1 MFNGDARE
9 EREGRALSLE
19 FLRASPAVKLEAR
32 RQGLEKINYLLGND
46 PAKWQTGLSAYREI
60 IYRELWQGVDMIF
73 FGEGGKLKYE
83 LVVQPEA
90 KLDSIQFA
98 YRGADRLSLDKEGN
112 LLIHTP
118 FGVLTEERPV
128 SFQQIAGKRAA
139 VESRFVIKQSE
150 PGTCV
155 YGFEIDEFHP
165 GYALIIDPA
174 LDYSTYL
181 GGSGTETGFAIAV
194 DGAGN
199 AYVTGQTVSS
209 NFPLTS
215 GAFQATFAG
224 SSDAFVTKLNAH
236 GSGLVYST
244 FIGGSGLE
252 IGFGIAVDSAGNA
265 YVTGQTQSTN
275 FPVTNGALQTLLG
288 GGSDAFVTKLNA
300 DGSALV
306 YSTYLG
312 GSSGD
317 VGNAIIVDG
326 TGNAYVTGSTASTNF
341 PTTSGAFQT
350 TGGGA
355 LADVFVTKLNADGTA
370 LDYSTYLV
378 GSSLDEGFGIAVDG
392 SGNAFVTGRTLSAN
406 FPTTPGAFQIASAGS
421 ADAFAF
427 KLNAGGTALMYS
439 TYLGGSGS
447 DTGKAIAID
456 GSGNAYIVGLT
467 FSADFP
473 VTPGAFQPSFGGVS
487 DVFVTK
493 LSSDGTSLVYSTY
506 LGGSGSEDGTGI
518 EVLAGSAYVTG
529 NTGSSDFP
537 VTPDS
542 IQPTLSG
549 GSDVYLTQFDVTG
562 SSLVFSTYFG
572 GSSNDGA
579 TSIAVDGSGSAY
591 LTGQT
596 VSLNYP
602 ITPGA
607 FQQSLAGGGDSFVTK
622 IGANA
627 EISLLKFP
635 DRFEVRP
642 GETVTFFIE
651 ITNPS
656 VVTLTN
662 VRIEDPQLG
671 FFTVLPELPP
681 FAVQIFEVFFH
692 VPPEAPPGF
701 ITNVVT
707 VISDQ
712 IPEPQFTKSEILV
725 TEAPALLL
733 TKTVNPP
740 AAAPGELVIFTITI
754 QNMGNVGLINV
765 RITDP
770 LIGLDETINEI
781 LVGETVTINWPFV
794 IPPEALAGVTIANLV
809 QVTADNL
816 PEPETVGAVVE
827 VLAVPRLTLTKTADR
842 TAVPPGETVTF
853 TITLSNSGNSDLTNI
868 SVTDDLTGFS
878 TVIPLIAVGQTDILH
893 VPFFVPLESP
903 PQTYINTVT
912 AVSNETEPVTTS
924 AEVTVSARPLL
935 GVSKVPSSLTVT
947 PGETITYTITL
958 SNIGNVPLTS
968 IRLADPLLGLDQTL
982 GTIEVGETTEL
993 TIPFTLPQG
1002 TPIGSDIVNLLTVT
1016 SAEAGTQEVEST
1028 VTVTG
1033 AGLSLSK
1040 QADLA
1045 VAFPGETITYTLTVT
1060 NLMVG
1065 QQTNVILRDLLLGLS
1080 ETVPVLLS
1088 GETITQTVTFTV
1100 PLDAPAGSVIT
1111 NTFTVSSDQTPP
1123 QETTAEVVIRA
1134 FPVTSLVLHKL
1145 PDRNTAFPGETIT
1158 YTLTVTNLLP
1168 IPQTNVVLADPLLG
1182 LSETVPVLLP
1192 GETITRTETF
1202 PVPPVTP
1209 AGSVITNTF
1218 TVSSDQSP
1226 QLITTAEVAV
1236 QALPGPGLVIQKL
1249 PDRNGVV
1256 PGETITYTLTVTN
1269 LLAVPQT
1276 NVVLTDTLL
1285 GLNETVPVLLP
1296 SETITR
1302 TASFPVPLDTPIG
1315 STITNTFTASSD
1327 QTPVLETTAEVI
1339 VQSAPGPGLVI
1350 HKLPDRNVVFPGETI
1365 TYTLTVT
1372 NLLAVPQTN
1381 VVLAD
1386 AMLGL
1391 SETVPVLL
1399 AGETTTRAATFTVP
1413 VGTPMGSTIINT
1425 FMVSSDQ
1432 TPAIETTANVVVQA
1446 FPVPSLVIQKLP
1458 DRNAVFPGETIT
1470 YTLTVTNLLSIPQTN
1485 VILTDELLGLSE
1497 TVAVLLAGETIT
1509 RTVTFTV
1516 PLDAPADSVITNTI
1530 TVSSDQTTPLETTV
1544 EVVVESA
1551 LGVETTLEV
1560 LKLPD
1565 RNEAA
1570 PGETVHYT
1578 VLVTNTGSNPATNV
1592 VVNDSL
1598 TGTMETIAAIAPGN
1612 TAVVTF
1618 AFTIPVT
1625 AVNGTVIANRV
1636 TATWTEQPPGSPPAQ
1651 SETRVTVADPI
1662 VLLELDVQGHPSTAN
1677 PGRTV
1682 IKTITITNV
1691 TGRTVTHIRVSD
1703 SLVGFRTVIAS
1714 LAPGEQRVFN
1724 LPFAIP
1730 AGTTGG
1736 TVFPNIVT
1744 IISDQTPL
1752 QQETVFINT
1761 TVIPDA
1767 ELTETVDRAQGRPGE
1782 TVIFTIQVRNTG
1794 NVALTN
1800 AVLTAP
1806 LLGIQFHI
1814 SRFEVGAIETIQVP
1828 FVLPNVNQTTVIIS
1842 PVTFSSDNGPFR
1854 TASASVEVIVEAQ
1867 VADAQLT
1874 ETVDPNQGRP
1884 GQTVIFTI
1892 QVVNTGNITL
1902 FNGKLIAP
1910 LLGVQQQID
1919 RLDPGTGKTLHVSFI
1934 LPDVKENTTIT
1945 SPVTFT
1951 SDNGPTRRASASVLV
1966 IAEEEE

>member
-1 MFNGDARE
+1 M
-9 EREGRALSLE
+9 
-19 FLRASPAVKLEAR
+19 
-32 RQGLEKINYLLGND
+32 
-46 PAKWQTGLSAYREI
+46 
-60 IYRELWQGVDMIF
+60 
-73 FGEGGKLKYE
+73 
-83 LVVQPEA
+83 
-90 KLDSIQFA
+90 
-98 YRGADRLSLDKEGN
+98 
-112 LLIHTP
+112 
-118 FGVLTEERPV
+118 
-128 SFQQIAGKRAA
+128 
-139 VESRFVIKQSE
+139 
-150 PGTCV
+150 
-155 YGFEIDEFHP
+155 
-165 GYALIIDPA
+165 
-174 LDYSTYL
+174 
-181 GGSGTETGFAIAV
+181 
-194 DGAGN
+194 
-199 AYVTGQTVSS
+199 
-209 NFPLTS
+209 
-215 GAFQATFAG
+215 
-224 SSDAFVTKLNAH
+224 FVTKLN
-236 GSGLVYST
+236 
-244 FIGGSGLE
+244 
-252 IGFGIAVDSAGNA
+252 
-265 YVTGQTQSTN
+265 
-275 FPVTNGALQTLLG
+275 PNGT
-288 GGSDAFVTKLNA
+288 
-300 DGSALV
+300 ALV

-312 GSSGD
+312 GSASDSGQ
-317 VGNAIIVDG
+317 NIAVDSA
-326 TGNAYVTGSTASTNF
+326 GNAYITGRTYSDDFPVTPGAVQTMFGGSS
-341 PTTSGAFQT
+341 
-350 TGGGA
+350 
-355 LADVFVTKLNADGTA
+355 DVFVTKLNAAGNA
-370 LDYSTYLV
+370 LVYSTYL
-378 GSSLDEGFGIAVDG
+378 GGDGDDYGLGIAIDSTGEAYVTGLTASSNFLTTPGAIQTVYGGNNDGFISKLNTTGTSLVYSTFLGG
-392 SGNAFVTGRTLSAN
+392 SGGDNGTAITVDNAGNAYVTGNTASIN
-406 FPTTPGAFQIASAGS
+406 FPTTPGAFQTSRSGTGDVFVTKVNPSGS
-421 ADAFAF
+421 SLA
-427 KLNAGGTALMYS
+427 YS
-439 TYLGGSGS
+439 TYLGGSLTEYGYGIS
-447 DTGKAIAID
+447 VDAT
-456 GSGNAYIVGLT
+456 GNAYVGGYT
-467 FSADFP
+467 RSTDFP
-473 VTPGAFQPSFGGVS
+473 TTPGAFQPTFGGTN
-487 DVFVTK
+487 DAFMTK
-493 LSSDGTSLVYSTY
+493 LNPEGNSLVYSTY
-506 LGGSGSEDGTGI
+506 LGGTNTQIAYGSALDPFGNAILTGYTLSDDFPTTPDAIQSTIGGPRDAFATKLNSDGNALVYSTLLGGTGVDSGAAI
-518 EVLAGSAYVTG
+518 AVDALGNMYVTG
-529 NTGSSDFP
+529 YTLSSDFP
-537 VTPDS
+537 VTS
-542 IQPTLSG
+542 
-549 GSDVYLTQFDVTG
+549 
-562 SSLVFSTYFG
+562 
-572 GSSNDGA
+572 
-579 TSIAVDGSGSAY
+579 
-591 LTGQT
+591 
-596 VSLNYP
+596 
-602 ITPGA
+602 GA
-607 FQQSLAGGGDSFVTK
+607 FQTRPGGLVDVF
-622 IGANA
+622 
-627 EISLLKFP
+627 ISKFGLVPDLKVVKTA

-671 FFTVLPELPP
+671 FFTALPELPP

-712 IPEPQFTKSEILV
+712 IPEPQFAKSEILV

-794 IPPEALAGVTIANLV
+794 IPPEALAGITIANLV

-853 TITLSNSGNSDLTNI
+853 TITVSNSGNSDLTNI
-868 SVTDDLTGFS
+868 SLTDDLTGFS
-878 TVIPLIAVGQTDILH
+878 TVIPLIAVGQTDILQ

-903 PQTYINTVT
+903 PQTFINTVT
-912 AVSNETEPVTTS
+912 AVSNETEPVTAS

-947 PGETITYTITL
+947 PGETFTYTITL

-982 GTIEVGETTEL
+982 GTLEVGETTEL
-993 TIPFTLPQG
+993 TIPFTVPQG

-1060 NLMVG
+1060 NLLVG
-1065 QQTNVILRDLLLGLS
+1065 QQTNVVLSDALLGLS
-1080 ETVPVLLS
+1080 ETVPILLP
-1088 GETITQTVTFTV
+1088 GETITRTVTFTV

-1111 NTFTVSSDQTPP
+1111 NAFTVSSDQTPP

-1134 FPVTSLVLHKL
+1134 FPVPSLVIHKL

-1158 YTLTVTNLLP
+1158 YTLTVTNLLS
-1168 IPQTNVVLADPLLG
+1168 IPQTNVILADPLLG

-1192 GETITRTETF
+1192 GETITRTAAF
-1202 PVPPVTP
+1202 PVPPDTP

-1226 QLITTAEVAV
+1226 PLVTTVEVAV

-1276 NVVLTDTLL
+1276 NVVLTDALL
-1285 GLNETVPVLLP
+1285 GLSETVPVLLP
-1296 SETITR
+1296 GETITR
-1302 TASFPVPLDTPIG
+1302 TALFPVPLDTPIG
-1315 STITNTFTASSD
+1315 STLTNTFTASSD

-1339 VQSAPGPGLVI
+1339 VQAAPGPGLVI
-1350 HKLPDRNVVFPGETI
+1350 HKLPDRNAVFPGETI

-1386 AMLGL
+1386 ALLGL
-1391 SETVPVLL
+1391 SETVAVLL
-1399 AGETTTRAATFTVP
+1399 AGETITRTATFTVP
-1413 VGTPMGSTIINT
+1413 VGTLIGSTLINT
-1425 FMVSSDQ
+1425 FTVSSDQ

-1446 FPVPSLVIQKLP
+1446 FPIPSLVIQKLP
-1458 DRNAVFPGETIT
+1458 GRNVAFPGDTIT
-1470 YTLTVTNLLSIPQTN
+1470 YTLTVTNLLTIPQTN
-1485 VILTDELLGLSE
+1485 VVLTDALLGLSE
-1497 TVAVLLAGETIT
+1497 TVVVLLAGETIT
-1509 RTVTFTV
+1509 RIATFTL
-1516 PLDAPADSVITNTI
+1516 PLDTPVGSTLTNTF
-1530 TVSSDQTTPLETTV
+1530 TVSSDQTPPLETTA

-1551 LGVETTLEV
+1551 LGVDTTLEV
-1560 LKLPD
+1560 VKLPD

-1578 VLVTNTGSNPATNV
+1578 VLVTNTGINPATNV

-1598 TGTMETIAAIAPGN
+1598 TETVETIAAIAPGN

-1636 TATWTEQPPGSPPAQ
+1636 TATWAEQPPGSPPVQ
-1651 SETRVTVADPI
+1651 SETRVTVAEPI
-1662 VLLELDVQGHPSTAN
+1662 ALLELDVQGHPSTAN
-1677 PGRTV
+1677 PGTTV

-1714 LAPGEQRVFN
+1714 LAPGEQRAFN

-1744 IISDQTPL
+1744 IFSDQTPL

-1767 ELTETVDRAQGRPGE
+1767 ELTETVDRPQGRPGE

-1814 SRFEVGAIETIQVP
+1814 AHFDVGAIETIQVP

-1884 GQTVIFTI
+1884 WETVIFTI

-1902 FNGKLIAP
+1902 INGKLIAP
-1910 LLGVQQQID
+1910 VLGIQQQID
-1919 RLDPGTGKTLHVSFI
+1919 RLDPGASKTLHVPFI

-1951 SDNGPTRRASASVLV
+1951 SDNGPIRRASASVIV
-1966 IAEEEE
+1966 ITEEEE